1 LPNRA
6 AFARVA
12 ALFQEAAMKR
22 STKSST
28 SIRANRRKAKLKAK
42 RRRQRA
48 RA

>member
-1 LPNRA
+1 
-6 AFARVA
+6 
-12 ALFQEAAMKR
+12 MKR

-28 SIRANRRKAKLKAK
+28 LIRANRRKAKLKGK

>member
-1 LPNRA
+1 
-6 AFARVA
+6 VA
-12 ALFQEAAMKR
+12 APFKEAAMKR

-28 SIRANRRKAKLKAK
+28 VIRANRRKAKLKAQ